1 MRSSS
6 AIAAASAAVHTAGAA
21 VSARR
26 SFRAVAPE
34 GFAVSDAVAT
44 AAPTASV
51 VAAPAI
57 AGRWRVRQVIAA
69 PFGGFGREIAV
80 AAAL

>member
-21 VSARR
+21 RR
-26 SFRAVAPE
+26 SFRAVASE

-57 AGRWRVRQVIAA
+57 AGRWRVRQVIAS